1 MTSPSR
7 EPRKGLDRAVWR
19 WLWAA
24 ALLLCA
30 LLLAAKIAPQSPWR
44 GAIDTRIT
52 AMLPEQERSPLAARA
67 ESLDDTA
74 NRLVILVGSRDASA
88 AARKQRDAAAQA
100 LRQALAPIARLDDGK
115 SLESLRLPAEVQ
127 PALIAPSLA
136 GLSDDDWQA
145 RALRQLFQPGGQRD
159 LIRDPF
165 GLAGAW
171 QSWLT
176 PANLSLS
183 GGQLLLRAP
192 ASAGS
197 DRDKQDSAEQHSDEQ
212 DSDGKGSDQPGN
224 GYRLISATL
233 TGSAYAMSDQQAL
246 EQAVNGVKADYPDIR
261 LLRSGLVF
269 HASNGAQQAKQEMST
284 IGLGSLIGVLLLLW
298 AVFRTPRRL
307 PLLLVPV
314 ATGVLFALPLTW
326 WAFGSLHVL
335 TLAFGASL
343 IGISIDYVLHL
354 ECMRRL
360 ATTNSRGGLA
370 ALWPGLTLGLCS
382 SLAAYLAITLT
393 PMPGLR
399 QMGMFA
405 ALGLIGAWLSVRL
418 WLPQLPLPAQATR
431 EDSPAARAA
440 GCLAR
445 AIPGKRSWQALG
457 LLLLAALASLYG
469 LRSDDRLT
477 QLNPSPASLINE
489 QREVQRLLAEPDGL
503 RYLIVQAETDAA
515 LLTRLH
521 ALEGTFQQLNARQ
534 QLGHW
539 ASLAQ
544 QLPTLE
550 QQQANLGAMRERTR
564 TLLPQVLSTA
574 GLPPELVTRAEQ
586 AIADARPLR
595 PADWVVLPAG
605 EMGQRLWLDSRTAA
619 IGIVRF
625 GDVTAEGSAALARL
639 AAGDDRLE
647 YVDQVARL
655 STTLGSIRSEMAWLV
670 SAAVVVISLLLALR
684 YRRSTW
690 RALLPPLGGLV
701 LTLSALTLAGVGLNL
716 FHLLGLLLVLGIG
729 LDAGIFCAEHPARS
743 AEKSSAGIFCAEHP
757 ARRSLSATASDA
769 AQNSA
774 SRASQ
779 ASLLAISLS
788 CASSLLA
795 FGLLSFSQTPALAAL
810 GLACLLGLSATWCL
824 VPFARS

>member
-1 MTSPSR
+1 MTGRGDSHDT
-7 EPRKGLDRAVWR
+7 GLDRAAWR
-19 WLWAA
+19 WLWAGV
-24 ALLLCA
+24 LLLCA
-30 LLLAAKIAPQSPWR
+30 VLLAGKLAPQSPWR

-52 AMLPEQERSPLAARA
+52 AMLPAQERSPLAARA
-67 ESLDDTA
+67 ESLEDTA
-74 NRLVILVGSRDASA
+74 NRLVMLVGARDASA
-88 AARKQRDAAAQA
+88 TSLKQRDAAAQA
-100 LRQALAPIARLDDGK
+100 LRQALAPLATLDDGK
-115 SLESLRLPAEVQ
+115 SLASLRLPAEVQ
-127 PALIAPSLA
+127 PALIAPRLA
-136 GLSDDDWQA
+136 ELSDEQWQA

-159 LIRDPF
+159 LIHDPF

-171 QSWLT
+171 QDWLT

-192 ASAGS
+192 TSSG
-197 DRDKQDSAEQHSDEQ
+197 E
-212 DSDGKGSDQPGN
+212 QPGN

-233 TGSAYAMSDQQAL
+233 TGSAYAMGDQQAL
-246 EQAVNGVKADYPDIR
+246 EQAVNGVKADYPDVR

-269 HASNGAQQAKQEMST
+269 HASAGAQQARQEMST

-360 ATTNSRGGLA
+360 ATTDGRGGLA

-405 ALGLIGAWLSVRL
+405 ALGLLGAWLSVRL
-418 WLPQLPLPAQATR
+418 WLPRLSLPEDATR
-431 EDSPAARAA
+431 KDSPAARAA
-440 GCLAR
+440 GWLAR
-445 AIPGKRSWQALG
+445 VLPGRRSWQALG
-457 LLLLAALASLYG
+457 LLLLAALASLYA

-477 QLNPSPASLINE
+477 QLNPSPASLIDE
-489 QREVQRLLAEPDGL
+489 QREVQRLLAEPNGL
-503 RYLIVQAETDAA
+503 RYLIVQAEDDAA
-515 LLTRLH
+515 LLTRLQ
-521 ALEGTFQQLNARQ
+521 ALEGTFQQLDAQQ

-544 QLPTLE
+544 QLPTLA

-564 TLLPQVLSTA
+564 TLLPQVLRQA
-574 GLPPELVTRAEQ
+574 GLPAALVKRAEQ
-586 AIADARPLR
+586 AIESAHPLR
-595 PADWVVLPAG
+595 PADWVTLPAG

-625 GDVTAEGSAALARL
+625 GDVTPEGSAALARL

-670 SAAVVVISLLLALR
+670 STAVVVISLLLALR

-701 LTLSALTLAGVGLNL
+701 LTLAALTLAGVGLNL

-757 ARRSLSATASDA
+757 ARSAEKGNPARRANDKTEQGNAEA
-769 AQNSA
+769 TA

-810 GLACLLGLSATWCL
+810 GLACLLGLTATWCL

>member
-1 MTSPSR
+1 MTSPSH
-7 EPRKGLDRAVWR
+7 EPRQGLDRAIWR

-30 LLLAAKIAPQSPWR
+30 LLLAAKIVPQSPWR

-100 LRQALAPIARLDDGK
+100 LRQALAPIATLDDGK

-197 DRDKQDSAEQHSDEQ
+197 ASNEQ
-212 DSDGKGSDQPGN
+212 DSDEQNSEEGGS

-246 EQAVNGVKADYPDIR
+246 EQAVNGVKADYPDVQ

-360 ATTNSRGGLA
+360 ATTNGRGGLA

-457 LLLLAALASLYG
+457 LLLVAALASLYG

-521 ALEGTFQQLNARQ
+521 ALEDTFQQLNARQ

-574 GLPPELVTRAEQ
+574 GLSPELVTRAEQ
-586 AIADARPLR
+586 AIADAHPLR
-595 PADWVVLPAG
+595 PADWVALPAG
-605 EMGQRLWLDSRTAA
+605 EMGQRLWLDSRRAA

-639 AAGDDRLE
+639 AADDDRLE

-655 STTLGSIRSEMAWLV
+655 STTLGRISSEMAWLV
-670 SAAVVVISLLLALR
+670 GGAVVLISLLLALR

-701 LTLSALTLAGVGLNL
+701 LTLAALTLAGVGLNL

-757 ARRSLSATASDA
+757 ARRSLSAPASDA
-769 AQNSA
+769 AQTSA

>member
-1 MTSPSR
+1 MTSPSH
-7 EPRKGLDRAVWR
+7 EPRKGLDRAIWR

-30 LLLAAKIAPQSPWR
+30 LLLAAKIVPQSPWR

-192 ASAGS
+192 TSSA
-197 DRDKQDSAEQHSDEQ
+197 
-212 DSDGKGSDQPGN
+212 DQPGN

-246 EQAVNGVKADYPDIR
+246 EQAVNGVKAVYPNIR

-307 PLLLVPV
+307 PMLLVPV

-360 ATTNSRGGLA
+360 ATHGRGGLA

-440 GCLAR
+440 HWLAR
-445 AIPGKRSWQALG
+445 AIPGKRSWRALG

-521 ALEGTFQQLNARQ
+521 ALEDTFQQLNARQ

-574 GLPPELVTRAEQ
+574 GLPLELVARAEQ
-586 AIADARPLR
+586 AIADAHPLR
-595 PADWVVLPAG
+595 PADWVALPAG
-605 EMGQRLWLDSRTAA
+605 EMSQRLWLDSRSAA

-639 AAGDDRLE
+639 AADDDSLE

-655 STTLGSIRSEMAWLV
+655 STTLGRIRSEMAWLV
-670 SAAVVVISLLLALR
+670 GGAVVLISLLLALR

-701 LTLSALTLAGVGLNL
+701 LTLAALTLAGVGLNL

-757 ARRSLSATASDA
+757 ARRSLSAPASDA
-769 AQNSA
+769 AQTSA